1 MTGARSIDTA
11 PHPEFRCY
19 SAGNFA
25 EVAPPRWSVM
35 SWSLVGDPV
44 ERGLRAFTTR
54 LLPTARWAT
63 GSYYVF
69 VGYFSCRPYHNL
81 AALCHLAHELPGFDG
96 ADVTRDYFE
105 NVPPPTREL
114 RAHTSA
120 LQRVLA
126 VPRMAREFHRLRP
139 RLSELEA
146 DVTLSEEQVAAAL
159 DGGSPIALGGAMER
173 ALDMLDRAWDVHYS
187 TTSSLVPASAIQR
200 RLGRRLLPEW
210 DELEPL
216 VNRPN
221 ELPWNRLFD
230 GAVSETGEESRF
242 LRSPFYEVADG
253 FEPWSAF
260 ASPFTPQPALD
271 VKGPEQDEIAEV
283 VWQMYRG
290 ARRIGIE
297 QLTRAVGDNLQA
309 REESKALAMRSLHV
323 FRRALPMLAEAAGVG
338 GDAWS
343 YLRIRELLSPRHA
356 GAIGELAETRR
367 EECEAALRDAMPD
380 ELNVPLPAKNGAGPA
395 RLPDRPR
402 PQRTPIGVSPG
413 VVSGVVTTLEQATA
427 NGGGNGGGNG
437 DERAILV
444 CESAD
449 ACIQTLLPGSAGL
462 ITLRGSMLSHIST
475 LAREYGIPA
484 VVNHPLAA
492 TLKDGQLIVM
502 NGNTGE
508 VEVIA

>member
-25 EVAPPRWSVM
+25 EVAPARWSVM

-44 ERGLRAFTTR
+44 ERGLRSFTTR

-81 AALCHLAHELPGFDG
+81 AALCHLAHELPGFEG
-96 ADVTRDYFE
+96 HDVTRDYFE
-105 NVPPPTREL
+105 NVPPPASEL

-120 LQRVLA
+120 LQRALA
-126 VPRMAREFHRLRP
+126 VPRMAREYHRLRP
-139 RLSELEA
+139 RLAALEA
-146 DVTLSEEQVAAAL
+146 DVTLVEEQVAAAL
-159 DGGSPIALGGAMER
+159 EAGSPIALGGAMER
-173 ALDMLDRAWDVHYS
+173 ALDMLDAAWDLHYS
-187 TTSSLVPASAIQR
+187 TTASLVPAGAIQR
-200 RLGRRLLPEW
+200 RIGRKLLPVW
-210 DELEPL
+210 DEVERL
-216 VNRPN
+216 VNKPN

-230 GAVSETGEESRF
+230 GAVAEVDDERHF
-242 LRSPFYEVADG
+242 LGSPFYEVADA
-253 FEPWSAF
+253 FEPWHSFSHA
-260 ASPFTPQPALD
+260 FTPQPALD
-271 VKGPEQDEIAEV
+271 VQAPDQDDIAEV
-283 VWQMYRG
+283 VWEMYRG

-309 REESKALAMRSLHV
+309 REESKALAMRALHV
-323 FRRALPMLAEAAGVG
+323 FRRALPMLAEAAGVAG
-338 GDAWS
+338 GEWA
-343 YLRIRELLSPRHA
+343 YLRIRELLDPRHRHELDRIA
-356 GAIGELAETRR
+356 GTRR
-367 EECEAALRDAMPD
+367 AECEAALADEMPD
-380 ELNVPLPAKNGAGPA
+380 EYNVRLPSEHGHR

-402 PQRTPIGVSPG
+402 QLRTPTGVSPG
-413 VVSGVVTTLEQATA
+413 IASGVVTTIEQAGA
-427 NGGGNGGGNG
+427 GGHGG
-437 DERAILV
+437 DEPQILV

-449 ACIQTLLPGSAGL
+449 SCIQTLLPGSAGL

-484 VVNHPLAA
+484 VVNHPLAE
-492 TLKDGQLIVM
+492 TLQAGQQVLL

-508 VEVIA
+508 VEVLA

>member
-25 EVAPPRWSVM
+25 EVAPARWSVM

-44 ERGLRAFTTR
+44 ERGLRSFTTR

-81 AALCHLAHELPGFDG
+81 AALCHLAHELPGFEG
-96 ADVTRDYFE
+96 HDVTRDYFE
-105 NVPPPTREL
+105 NVPPPAREL

-120 LQRVLA
+120 LQRALA
-126 VPRMAREFHRLRP
+126 VPRMAREYHRLRP
-139 RLSELEA
+139 RLAALEA
-146 DVTLSEEQVAAAL
+146 DVTLVEEQVAAAL
-159 DGGSPIALGGAMER
+159 DAGSPIALGGAMER
-173 ALDMLDRAWDVHYS
+173 ALDMLDAAWDLHYS
-187 TTSSLVPASAIQR
+187 TTASLVPAGAIQR
-200 RLGRRLLPEW
+200 RIGRKLLPVW
-210 DELEPL
+210 DEVERL
-216 VNRPN
+216 VNKPN

-230 GAVSETGEESRF
+230 GAVAEVDDERHF
-242 LRSPFYEVADG
+242 LGSPFYEVADA
-253 FEPWSAF
+253 FEPWHSFSHA
-260 ASPFTPQPALD
+260 FTPQPALD
-271 VKGPEQDEIAEV
+271 VQAPDQDDIAEV
-283 VWQMYRG
+283 VWEMYRG

-309 REESKALAMRSLHV
+309 REESKALAMRALHV
-323 FRRALPMLAEAAGVG
+323 FRRALPMLAEAAGVAG
-338 GDAWS
+338 GEWA
-343 YLRIRELLSPRHA
+343 YLRIRELLDPRHRHELDRIA
-356 GAIGELAETRR
+356 GTRR
-367 EECEAALRDAMPD
+367 AECEAALADEMPD
-380 ELNVPLPAKNGAGPA
+380 EYNVRLPSEHGHR

-402 PQRTPIGVSPG
+402 QLRTPTGVSPG
-413 VVSGVVTTLEQATA
+413 IASGVVTTIEQAGA
-427 NGGGNGGGNG
+427 GGHGG
-437 DERAILV
+437 DEPQILV

-449 ACIQTLLPGSAGL
+449 SCIQTLLPGSAGL

-484 VVNHPLAA
+484 VVNHPLAE
-492 TLKDGQLIVM
+492 TLQAGQQVLL

-508 VEVIA
+508 VEVLA